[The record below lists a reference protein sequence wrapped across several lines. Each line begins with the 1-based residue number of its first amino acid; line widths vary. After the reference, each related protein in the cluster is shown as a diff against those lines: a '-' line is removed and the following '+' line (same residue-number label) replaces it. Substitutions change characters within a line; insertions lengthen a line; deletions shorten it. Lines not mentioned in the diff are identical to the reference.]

1 MKLKRLFAGLLAM
14 LAVSANAAVEYT
26 GSAVAEGNFYLYNV
40 GTGKFLNGGDN
51 TVDWG
56 THAWLTPSGRYAVL
70 TANGTGYNINLGYDN
85 GGKIYLNTD
94 GWCDQDATAW
104 TFTAVEGQE
113 NVYYINNGDKYL
125 VGGTDIANTRG
136 ATLTFGVKDGGN
148 DENNQWKLVTRD
160 NIIASLS
167 QASKENG
174 VDATSLIDCFAFD
187 KNDTRV
193 ASWTSTNVGRICLS
207 GKGGTNINQT
217 KNYGCE
223 AYNNNFSQY
232 QTITGLPSGTY
243 VLTVQGFGTVTPTYL
258 YSGDSRVPIG
268 SANAGGSMDTELA
281 SMIVPDKYKNELRF
295 TYTKSDE
302 GMKIGLERTEKKG
315 GDWACW
321 DNFSLTYYGVDL
333 TELQNT
339 LNTVVAESQALYESL
354 PTAAKDALKVV
365 VDANNKSYTSEGEFN
380 TAITNI
386 RVAKATATTILSAYN
401 AYNDKKKAIEA
412 IKAQEVYTDNSGAA
426 TALDAAIAKQDNVV
440 NSATTAEAIN
450 TATAALVASANTF
463 VSSVKIN
470 DNAGFDMT
478 AVAVTNADVWRT
490 IDGWVNETNAERGA
504 DAKAK
509 TMEFYKKND
518 FNLYQAVPVA
528 KGYYRLTVKGFHRIN
543 CSPIYAYAGDYTTTT
558 FKQELVGI
566 ANATAGSQTAAG
578 AWLDNELN
586 GNNVLEF
593 KTEAGNIN
601 IGVKN
606 EFTSTDHGDGKD
618 GWTVLRSFKLE
629 YLGESPLSV
638 LKAANDK
645 AKAAAQ
651 ALLDNAEYTN
661 VTGDER
667 TTLAHIINVK
677 CTTSDDY
684 VANTTAINNA
694 MIAFTSAVAS
704 YNAYVAMKTYPEE
717 FNVSV
722 NVATPNTAA
731 EADDAVL
738 LFKERTYDAVL
749 AKYALDIT
757 DKTIG
762 DFDTWTFTTTK
773 QTANG
778 EGLTRM
784 KLSGEHYIDGTHTY
798 YEGNQYKKVGW
809 GYTMTKSVVLN
820 PGEYVIKAAARAATT
835 VNVTMT
841 VNDGTSDIATKT
853 LVHKGNTGYG
863 IDTSG
868 DCNFHSTGNYVN
880 NNSGRGW
887 EWEMIR
893 FDLNEKKTVT
903 ITYSAETD
911 AQFAW
916 ANICDASLLASQID
930 VPITINE
937 GKNATTI
944 GSEYA
949 LDFTDAEGI
958 EAYTVSEINGSYA
971 KMEQVTGAVPA
982 NTGLVI
988 TGTPGTYYA
997 KVTQEAATLA
1007 GTNYLEAVTTET
1019 KYTSDASNTYYVY
1032 GALNGVEGF
1041 YKVGTYEV
1049 PAGKAVLTVP
1059 VNAHSNAKPVL
1070 FISGGA
1076 TGVTEVDAEANGDN
1090 EPIYNVCGQ
1099 RISKAKGLVIKG
1111 SKKYFIK

>member
-1 MKLKRLFAGLLAM
+1 M

-70 TANGTGYNINLGYDN
+70 SANGTGYNINLGYKN

-207 GKGGTNINQT
+207 GNGGTNIDQT
-217 KNYGCE
+217 INYGCE
-223 AYNNNFSQY
+223 AYKNNFSQY

-243 VLTVQGFGTVTPTYL
+243 VLTVQGFGILTPTYL

-268 SANAGGSMDTELA
+268 SANAGGSMDSELR
-281 SMIVPDKYKNELRF
+281 SMIVPDNYKNKLRF
-295 TYTKSDE
+295 TYIASDE
-302 GMKIGLERTEKKG
+302 GMTIGLERTEHG
-315 GDWACW
+315 NNIPDWACW

-333 TELQNT
+333 SEVQTALT
-339 LNTVVAESQALYESL
+339 DAVTAAEVLYENL
-354 PTAAKDALKVV
+354 PTAAKDALKAV
-365 VDANNKSYTSEGEFN
+365 VDANNKSYTSEGEFT

-386 RVAKATATTILSAYN
+386 NAAKATATAILSAYD
-401 AYNDKKKAIEA
+401 AYNAKKTVVVALKT
-412 IKAQEVYTDNSGAA
+412 QEVYTDKDGAVA
-426 TALDAAIAKQDNVV
+426 TFDAAIAKQDDAV
-440 NSATTAEAIN
+440 NNATTAEDIN

-463 VSSVKIN
+463 VSSVIIN
-470 DNAGFDMT
+470 DNAVFDMT

-518 FNLYQAVPVA
+518 FNLYQSVPVV

-543 CSPIYAYAGDYTTTT
+543 CSPIYAYAGDLAMTT

-593 KTEAGNIN
+593 STEAGNIN

-645 AKAAAQ
+645 AKAEAQ
-651 ALLDNAEYTN
+651 ALLDNTEYKN

-667 TTLAHIINVK
+667 TALQNAIAVK
-677 CTTSDDY
+677 CATSDKY

-694 MIAFTSAVAS
+694 MLAFTSAVAS
-704 YNAYVAMKTYPEE
+704 YNAYVAMKKYPEE

-738 LFKERTYDAVL
+738 LYKEQTYAAVL
-749 AKYALDIT
+749 TQYKHDLT
-757 DKTIG
+757 NKTIG
-762 DFDTWTFTTTK
+762 DIKDWTFQSTK
-773 QTANG
+773 NDVGQQTLNSQHY
-778 EGLTRM
+778 
-784 KLSGEHYIDGTHTY
+784 SGKTSPY
-798 YEGNQYKKVGW
+798 YEGNGFDKTGW
-809 GYTMTKSVVLN
+809 GFTKSKSVTLN
-820 PGEYVIKAAARAATT
+820 PGNYVIKLAARASYGVTAKLT
-835 VNVTMT
+835 VNVGGEDVASTPLASK
-841 VNDGTSDIATKT
+841 NDVGF
-853 LVHKGNTGYG
+853 G

-868 DCNFHSTGNYVN
+868 NCNFHSGTYAN
-880 NNSGRGW
+880 NNAGRGW
-887 EWEMIR
+887 EWGMLHFRVEG
-893 FDLNEKKTVT
+893 EAKTVT
-903 ITYSAETD
+903 FTYSSETD
-911 AQFAW
+911 AQHAW
-916 ANICDASLLASQID
+916 SGVCDASLLASELS
-930 VPITINE
+930 VPITIKE
-937 GKNATTI
+937 GMAATTLS
-944 GSEYA
+944 SEYN
-949 LDFTDAEGI
+949 LNFNDVQGI
-958 EAYTVSEINGSYA
+958 EAYIVSSINGSYA
-971 KMEQVTGAVPA
+971 TLHRIIDNIPAQTGLIITGA
-982 NTGLVI
+982 
-988 TGTPGTYYA
+988 PGTYYVGTSENA
-997 KVTQEAATLA
+997 NNVAA
-1007 GTNYLEAVTTET
+1007 GNFLEAVTTT
-1019 KYTSDASNTYYVY
+1019 KTYISDKSSTYYVY
-1032 GALNGVEGF
+1032 GKKGNVEGF

-1049 PAGKAVLTVP
+1049 PAGKAVLRV

-1111 SKKYFIK
+1111 SKKYFVK

>member
-1 MKLKRLFAGLLAM
+1 M
-14 LAVSANAAVEYT
+14 LAVSANAAVAYT
-26 GSAVAEGNFYLYNV
+26 GSAVAAGTFYLYNI

-51 TVDWG
+51 SVGWG
-56 THAWLTPSGRYAVL
+56 GAHGWLTTFGRYAEL

-85 GGKIYLNTD
+85 SQNRKYLNTG
-94 GWCDQDATAW
+94 GWCDGDATAW
-104 TFTAVEGQE
+104 TFTLVDGQE
-113 NVYYINNGDKYL
+113 NVYYINNGTTYL
-125 VGGTDIANTRG
+125 VGGTDIAGTRG
-136 ATLTFGVKDGGN
+136 VQLVTGSKDTK
-148 DENNQWKLVTRD
+148 DDSKNQWKLVTRD
-160 NIIASLS
+160 NIIAALS

-174 VDATSLIDCFAFD
+174 VDATSLIDCFGFD
-187 KNDTRV
+187 RNDTRSG
-193 ASWTSTNVGRICLS
+193 SWTKTGEVKVFCGTNVKITENTRNL
-207 GKGGTNINQT
+207 
-217 KNYGCE
+217 GCE
-223 AYNNNFSQY
+223 SYGKVFSLS
-232 QTITGLPSGTY
+232 QTVKGLPSGKY
-243 VLTVQGFGTVTPTYL
+243 VLSVQGFGATSPTYL
-258 YSGDSRVPIG
+258 YCGEEKKQIISTNDKG
-268 SANAGGSMDTELA
+268 NMDQQLQ
-281 SMIVPDKYKNELRF
+281 SMIAPDKYKNDLPF
-295 TYTKSDE
+295 TYVASDE
-302 GMKIGLERTEKKG
+302 GMTFGLNRPESAG
-315 GDWACW
+315 NAWACW

-333 TELQNT
+333 TEFQNT

-354 PTAAKDALKVV
+354 PTAAKDALKAV

-386 RVAKATATTILSAYN
+386 RVAKATATVIQAAYDAYN
-401 AYNDKKKAIEA
+401 AKKTAVVA
-412 IKAQEVYTDNSGAA
+412 LKAQAVYTDKDGAVA
-426 TALDAAIAKQDNVV
+426 SFDAAITEQDNAV
-440 NSATTAEAIN
+440 NAATTAEAIN
-450 TATAALVASANTF
+450 TATAALVSPANTF
-463 VSSVKIN
+463 VSSVKLN
-470 DNAGFDMT
+470 DNAVFDMT

-490 IDGWVNETNAERGA
+490 IDGWVNENNAARGY
-504 DAKAK
+504 DPNAK
-509 TMEFYKKND
+509 TMEFYQKND
-518 FNLYQAVPVA
+518 FNLYQSVPVA

-543 CSPIYAYAGDYTTTT
+543 CSPIYAYAGDLATTT
-558 FKQELVGI
+558 FKQELVGVAS
-566 ANATAGSQTAAG
+566 ANVNDQTQAG
-578 AWLDNELN
+578 AWLNDEAN
-586 GNNVLEF
+586 GNNVLVF
-593 KTEAGNIN
+593 STEAGNIN

-606 EFTSTDHGDGKD
+606 EFTFTERGDGKD

-638 LKAANDK
+638 LQAANEE
-645 AKAAAQ
+645 AKADAQ
-651 ALLDNAEYTN
+651 ALLDNAEYNN
-661 VTGDER
+661 VQGTER
-667 TTLAHIINVK
+667 TTLAEAIAVE
-677 CTTSDDY
+677 CTTSDEY

-694 MIAFTSAVAS
+694 AAAFTAAVGS
-704 YNAYVAMKTYPEE
+704 YNAYVDILAYPKNYEVTIEE
-717 FNVSV
+717 
-722 NVATPNTAA
+722 VAAPTTAA
-731 EADDAVL
+731 EADEAVAL
-738 LFKERTYDAVL
+738 YKERTYEAVL
-749 AKYALDIT
+749 EKYALDIT

-762 DFDTWTFTTTK
+762 EFDTWTFTTTK

-784 KLSGEHYIDGTHTY
+784 EMKGEHYIDGNHTY
-798 YEGNQYKKVGW
+798 YEGNQYTKVGW

-868 DCNFHSTGNYVN
+868 NCNFHSTGTYARDN
-880 NNSGRGW
+880 NGYGW

-893 FDLNEKKTVT
+893 FYLNEKKSVT

-911 AQFAW
+911 AQYAW

-930 VPITINE
+930 VPVTINE
-937 GKNATTI
+937 GKTATTI

-949 LDFTDAEGI
+949 LDFTGVEGI

-971 KMEQVTGAVPA
+971 KLEQVTGAVPA

-1111 SKKYFIK
+1111 GKKYFVK

>member
-1 MKLKRLFAGLLAM
+1 M

-26 GSAVAEGNFYLYNV
+26 GSAVTAGTFYLYNV

-51 TVDWG
+51 TVEWG

-70 TANGTGYNINLGYDN
+70 TANGTGYNIDLGYKN
-85 GGKIYLNTD
+85 RENENYLAAD
-94 GWCDQDATAW
+94 GWCDKGATAW
-104 TFTAVEGQE
+104 TFTPVDGQT
-113 NVYYINNGDKYL
+113 NVYYINNGTTYL

-136 ATLTFGVKDGGN
+136 ATLTFGVKDKGN
-148 DENNQWKLVTRD
+148 DKNNQWKLVTREE
-160 NIIASLS
+160 IVASLS
-167 QASKENG
+167 KATQSEG

-207 GKGGTNINQT
+207 GNGGTNIIQT

-258 YSGDSRVPIG
+258 CSGDSSVQIG

-295 TYTKSDE
+295 TYIASDE
-302 GMKIGLERTEKKG
+302 GMKIGLERTEHGKKA
-315 GDWACW
+315 DWACW

-333 TELQNT
+333 SEVQTALT
-339 LNTVVAESQALYESL
+339 DAVAAAEALYEKNL
-354 PTAAKDALKVV
+354 PTAAKDALKAV
-365 VDANNKSYTSEGEFN
+365 VDANNKSYTSEGEYT

-386 RVAKATATTILSAYN
+386 NAAKATATAILSAYD
-401 AYNDKKKAIEA
+401 AYNAKKTVVVPLKT
-412 IKAQEVYTDNSGAA
+412 QEVYTDNSGAA

-450 TATAALVASANTF
+450 TATAALVASANIF

-478 AVAVTNADVWRT
+478 AVAVTNADVWRSLE
-490 IDGWVNETNAERGA
+490 GWVNTMPITDVNAGA
-504 DAKAK
+504 KVI
-509 TMEFYKKND
+509 EYWKKD
-518 FNLYQAVPVA
+518 GFNLYQEVPVA

-543 CSPIYAYAGDYTTTT
+543 CSPIYAYAGDLATTT
-558 FKQELVGI
+558 FKQELVGVASSD
-566 ANATAGSQTAAG
+566 ANNITGAGT
-578 AWLDNELN
+578 WLDNEAN
-586 GNNVLEF
+586 GNNVLVF
-593 KTEAGNIN
+593 STEAGNIN

-606 EFTSTDHGDGKD
+606 DFTTVGSAD

-638 LKAANDK
+638 LQAQNKE

-651 ALLDNAEYTN
+651 ALLNNAEYKN
-661 VTGDER
+661 VTGNER
-667 TTLAHIINVK
+667 TTLANIINVE
-677 CTTSDDY
+677 CTTSDEY
-684 VANTTAINNA
+684 VANTTTINNA

-704 YNAYVAMKTYPEE
+704 YNAYVAMKTYPEK

-757 DKTIG
+757 DKTID

-784 KLSGEHYIDGTHTY
+784 KFSGEHYIDGTHTY
-798 YEGNQYKKVGW
+798 YEGNQYTKVGW

-911 AQFAW
+911 AQYAW

-937 GKNATTI
+937 GKTATTI

-971 KMEQVTGAVPA
+971 KMKQVTGAVPA

-988 TGTPGTYYA
+988 TGKPGTYYA

-1041 YKVGTYEV
+1041 YRAAGYTV
-1049 PAGKAVLTVP
+1049 PAGKAVLKVP
-1059 VNAHSNAKPVL
+1059 VSQYPAKAAIYL
-1070 FISGGA
+1070 NGGA
-1076 TGVTEVDAEANGDN
+1076 TGVAEVEAGADTDN

-1111 SKKYFIK
+1111 GKKYFVK

>member
-1 MKLKRLFAGLLAM
+1 M

-26 GSAVAEGNFYLYNV
+26 GSAVTAGTFYLYNV

-51 TVDWG
+51 TVEWG

-70 TANGTGYNINLGYDN
+70 TANGTGYNIDLGYKN
-85 GGKIYLNTD
+85 RENENYLAAD
-94 GWCDQDATAW
+94 GWCDKGATAW
-104 TFTAVEGQE
+104 TFTPVEGQE
-113 NVYYINNGDKYL
+113 NVYYINNGTTYL
-125 VGGTDIANTRG
+125 VGGSSIAGKRG
-136 ATLTFGVKDGGN
+136 ATLTLGAKDGGN

-207 GKGGTNINQT
+207 GDGGKNIYKT
-217 KNYGCE
+217 TNYGCE
-223 AYNNNFSQY
+223 AYGKVFSLS
-232 QTITGLPSGTY
+232 QTVKGLPSGKY
-243 VLTVQGFGTVTPTYL
+243 VLSVQGFGATSPTYL
-258 YSGDSRVPIG
+258 YCGEEKKQIISTNDEG
-268 SANAGGSMDTELA
+268 NMDQQLQF
-281 SMIVPDKYKNELRF
+281 MIAPDKYKNDLPF
-295 TYTKSDE
+295 TYVASDE
-302 GMKIGLERTEKKG
+302 GMTFGLNRPESAG
-315 GDWACW
+315 NAWACW

-333 TELQNT
+333 TEFQNT
-339 LNTVVAESQALYESL
+339 LNTVVAESQALYERL
-354 PTAAKDALKVV
+354 PTAAMEALKAV
-365 VDANNKSYTSEGEFN
+365 VDANYKSYTSEGEYT

-386 RVAKATATTILSAYN
+386 NAAKATATAILSACEAYN
-401 AYNDKKKAIEA
+401 AKKTAVVA
-412 IKAQEVYTDNSGAA
+412 LKAQAVYTDNSGAA
-426 TALDAAIAKQDNVV
+426 TALDATIAEQDNAV
-440 NSATTAEAIN
+440 NAATTAESIN
-450 TATAALVASANTF
+450 TATAALVAAANTF
-463 VSSVKIN
+463 VSSVTIN
-470 DNAGFDMT
+470 DNAEFDMT
-478 AVAVTNADVWRT
+478 AVVVTNAEVWRT
-490 IDGWVNETNAERGA
+490 IDGWVNETNAERGY
-504 DAKAK
+504 DLNAK
-509 TMEFYKKND
+509 TMEFYQKND
-518 FNLYQAVPVA
+518 FNLYQSVPVA

-543 CSPIYAYAGDYTTTT
+543 CSPIYAYAGDLATTT
-558 FKQELVGI
+558 FKQELVGVAS
-566 ANATAGSQTAAG
+566 ANVNDQTQAG
-578 AWLDNELN
+578 AWLNDDAN
-586 GNNVLEF
+586 GNNVLMF
-593 KTEAGNIN
+593 STEAGNIN

-606 EFTSTDHGDGKD
+606 EFTFTERGDGKD
-618 GWTVLRSFKLE
+618 GWTVIRSFKLE

-651 ALLDNAEYTN
+651 ALLNNGEYTN

-667 TTLAHIINVK
+667 TTLAHIINVG

-704 YNAYVAMKTYPEE
+704 YNAYVAMKTYPEK

-784 KLSGEHYIDGTHTY
+784 KFSGEHYIDGTHTY

-937 GKNATTI
+937 GKTATTI

-988 TGTPGTYYA
+988 TGKPGTYYA

-1019 KYTSDASNTYYVY
+1019 KYPSDASNTYYVY
-1032 GALNGVEGF
+1032 GALKGVEGF
-1041 YKVGTYEV
+1041 YRAAGYTV
-1049 PAGKAVLTVP
+1049 PAGKAVLKVP
-1059 VNAHSNAKPVL
+1059 VSQYPAKAAIYL
-1070 FISGGA
+1070 NGGA
-1076 TGVTEVDAEANGDN
+1076 TGVAEVEAGADTDS

-1111 SKKYFIK
+1111 GKKYFVK

>member
-1 MKLKRLFAGLLAM
+1 M

-26 GSAVAEGNFYLYNV
+26 GSAVAKGTFYLYNI
-40 GTGKFLNGGDN
+40 GIGKFLNGGDN
-51 TVDWG
+51 TVEWG

-125 VGGTDIANTRG
+125 VGGTDIAGKRG

-207 GKGGTNINQT
+207 GNGGTNIIKT

-258 YSGDSRVPIG
+258 YSGDSRVQIG
-268 SANAGGSMDTELA
+268 STNAGGSMDTELDN
-281 SMIVPDKYKNELRF
+281 MIVPDKYKNELRF

-302 GMKIGLERTEKKG
+302 GMKIGLERTEHGNKA
-315 GDWACW
+315 DWACW

-333 TELQNT
+333 TEFQNT

-354 PTAAKDALKVV
+354 PTAAKDALKAV
-365 VDANNKSYTSEGEFN
+365 VDENNKTYS
-380 TAITNI
+380 TADEYIEATAKINAAK
-386 RVAKATATTILSAYN
+386 AKATAILSAYN
-401 AYNDKKKAIEA
+401 AYKNKKKAIEA
-412 IKAQEVYTDNSGAA
+412 IKAQNVYTDNNNAA
-426 TALDAAIAKQDNVV
+426 EELDRNIVDQDNAVQE
-440 NSATTAEAIN
+440 ATNAEAIN

-463 VSSVKIN
+463 VSKVTLN

-478 AVAVTNADVWRT
+478 NVAITNPEVWRSLE
-490 IDGWVNETNAERGA
+490 GWVNTMPITDVNAGA
-504 DAKAK
+504 KV
-509 TMEFYKKND
+509 MEYYQKD
-518 FNLYQAVPVA
+518 GFNLYQAVPVA

-543 CSPIYAYAGDYTTTT
+543 CSPIYAYAGDLATTT
-558 FKQELVGI
+558 FKQELVGVASSD
-566 ANATAGSQTAAG
+566 ANNITGAGT
-578 AWLDNELN
+578 WLDNEAN
-586 GNNVLEF
+586 GNNVLVF
-593 KTEAGNIN
+593 STEAGNIN

-606 EFTSTDHGDGKD
+606 EFTNTGAGNGKD

-638 LKAANDK
+638 LQAQNEA

-651 ALLDNAEYTN
+651 ALLNNGEYTN

-667 TTLAHIINVK
+667 TTLANIINVE
-677 CTTSDDY
+677 CTTSDEY
-684 VANTTAINNA
+684 VANTTTINNA
-694 MIAFTSAVAS
+694 MLAFTSAVAS

-738 LFKERTYDAVL
+738 LYKEQTYAAVL
-749 AKYALDIT
+749 TQYKHDLT
-757 DKTIG
+757 NKTIG
-762 DFDTWTFTTTK
+762 DIKDWTFTSTK
-773 QTANG
+773 NDVGQQT
-778 EGLTRM
+778 LDSQHY
-784 KLSGEHYIDGTHTY
+784 SGKTSPY
-798 YEGNQYKKVGW
+798 YEGNGFDKTGW
-809 GYTMTKSVVLN
+809 GFTKSKSVTLN
-820 PGEYVIKAAARAATT
+820 PGNYVIKLAARASYGVTAKLT
-835 VNVTMT
+835 VNVGGEDVASTPLASK
-841 VNDGTSDIATKT
+841 NDVGF
-853 LVHKGNTGYG
+853 G

-868 DCNFHSTGNYVN
+868 NCNFHSGTYAN
-880 NNSGRGW
+880 NNAGCGW
-887 EWEMIR
+887 EWGMLHFLVEG
-893 FDLNEKKTVT
+893 EAKTVT
-903 ITYSAETD
+903 FTYSSETD
-911 AQFAW
+911 ARNAW
-916 ANICDASLLASQID
+916 SGVCDASLLASELS
-930 VPITINE
+930 VPITIKE
-937 GKNATTI
+937 GMTATTLS
-944 GSEYA
+944 SEYN
-949 LDFTDAEGI
+949 LNFNDVQGI
-958 EAYTVSEINGSYA
+958 EAYIVSSINGSYA

-982 NTGLVI
+982 NTGLII

-1041 YKVGTYEV
+1041 YRAAGYTV
-1049 PAGKAVLTVP
+1049 PAGKAVLKVP
-1059 VNAHSNAKPVL
+1059 VSQYPAKAAIYL
-1070 FISGGA
+1070 NGGA
-1076 TGVTEVDAEANGDN
+1076 TGVAEVEAGADTDS

-1111 SKKYFIK
+1111 GKKYFVK

>member
-1 MKLKRLFAGLLAM
+1 M

-26 GSAVAEGNFYLYNV
+26 GSAVGAGNFYLYNV

-51 TVDWG
+51 TELWG

-70 TANGTGYNINLGYDN
+70 TANGTGYNIDLGYSGS
-85 GGKIYLNTD
+85 GGRYMRAD
-94 GWCDQDATAW
+94 GWCDQGATAW
-104 TFTAVEGQE
+104 TFTPVEGQG
-113 NVYYINNGDKYL
+113 NVYYINNGTTYL
-125 VGGTDIANTRG
+125 VGGADIADTRG
-136 ATLTFGVKDGGN
+136 ATLTLGAKDAGN
-148 DENNQWKLVTRD
+148 DANNQWKLVTREE
-160 NIIASLS
+160 IVASLS
-167 QASKENG
+167 QATQSEG

-187 KNDTRV
+187 RNDTRKS
-193 ASWTSTNVGRICLS
+193 SWTSTNVGRICLS
-207 GKGGTNINQT
+207 GKGGTNIEQT
-217 KNYGCE
+217 KNHGCE

-258 YSGDSRVPIG
+258 YSGDSRVQIG
-268 SANAGGSMDTELA
+268 STNAGGTMDSELA

-295 TYTKSDE
+295 TYIASDE
-302 GMKIGLERTEKKG
+302 GMKIGLERTEHGKKA
-315 GDWACW
+315 DWACW

-333 TELQNT
+333 SEVQTALT
-339 LNTVVAESQALYESL
+339 DAVAAAEALYEKNL
-354 PTAAKDALKVV
+354 PTAAKDALKAV
-365 VDANNKSYTSEGEFN
+365 VDANNKSYTSEGEYT

-386 RVAKATATTILSAYN
+386 NAAKATATAILSAYD
-401 AYNDKKKAIEA
+401 AYNAKKTVVVPLKT
-412 IKAQEVYTDNSGAA
+412 QEVYTDNSGAA

-450 TATAALVASANTF
+450 TATAALVASANIF
-463 VSSVKIN
+463 VSSVKLN

-478 AVAVTNADVWRT
+478 NVAITNPEVWRSLE
-490 IDGWVNETNAERGA
+490 GWVNTMPITDVNAGA
-504 DAKAK
+504 KVI
-509 TMEFYKKND
+509 EYWKKD
-518 FNLYQAVPVA
+518 GFNLYQAVPVA

-543 CSPIYAYAGDYTTTT
+543 CSPIYAYAGDLATTT
-558 FKQELVGI
+558 FKQELVGVASSD
-566 ANATAGSQTAAG
+566 ANNITGAGT
-578 AWLDNELN
+578 WLDNEAN
-586 GNNVLEF
+586 GNNVLVF
-593 KTEAGNIN
+593 STEAGNIN

-606 EFTSTDHGDGKD
+606 EFTTTGAGNGKD

-638 LKAANDK
+638 LQAQNKE

-651 ALLDNAEYTN
+651 ALLNNAEYKN
-661 VTGDER
+661 VTGNER
-667 TTLAHIINVK
+667 TTLANIINVE
-677 CTTSDDY
+677 CTTSDEY
-684 VANTTAINNA
+684 VANTTTINNA
-694 MIAFTSAVAS
+694 MLAFTSAVAS
-704 YNAYVAMKTYPEE
+704 YNAYVAMKTYPEK

-784 KLSGEHYIDGTHTY
+784 KFSGEHYIDGTHTY
-798 YEGNQYKKVGW
+798 YEGNQYTKVGW

-911 AQFAW
+911 AQYAW

-937 GKNATTI
+937 GKTATTI

-958 EAYTVSEINGSYA
+958 KAYTVSEINGSYA

-1076 TGVTEVDAEANGDN
+1076 TGITEVDAEANGDN

-1111 SKKYFIK
+1111 SKKYFVK

>member
-1 MKLKRLFAGLLAM
+1 
-14 LAVSANAAVEYT
+14 
-26 GSAVAEGNFYLYNV
+26 
-40 GTGKFLNGGDN
+40 
-51 TVDWG
+51 
-56 THAWLTPSGRYAVL
+56 
-70 TANGTGYNINLGYDN
+70 
-85 GGKIYLNTD
+85 
-94 GWCDQDATAW
+94 
-104 TFTAVEGQE
+104 
-113 NVYYINNGDKYL
+113 
-125 VGGTDIANTRG
+125 
-136 ATLTFGVKDGGN
+136 
-148 DENNQWKLVTRD
+148 
-160 NIIASLS
+160 
-167 QASKENG
+167 
-174 VDATSLIDCFAFD
+174 
-187 KNDTRV
+187 
-193 ASWTSTNVGRICLS
+193 
-207 GKGGTNINQT
+207 
-217 KNYGCE
+217 
-223 AYNNNFSQY
+223 
-232 QTITGLPSGTY
+232 
-243 VLTVQGFGTVTPTYL
+243 
-258 YSGDSRVPIG
+258 
-268 SANAGGSMDTELA
+268 
-281 SMIVPDKYKNELRF
+281 
-295 TYTKSDE
+295 
-302 GMKIGLERTEKKG
+302 
-315 GDWACW
+315 
-321 DNFSLTYYGVDL
+321 
-333 TELQNT
+333 
-339 LNTVVAESQALYESL
+339 
-354 PTAAKDALKVV
+354 
-365 VDANNKSYTSEGEFN
+365 
-380 TAITNI
+380 
-386 RVAKATATTILSAYN
+386 
-401 AYNDKKKAIEA
+401 
-412 IKAQEVYTDNSGAA
+412 
-426 TALDAAIAKQDNVV
+426 
-440 NSATTAEAIN
+440 
-450 TATAALVASANTF
+450 
-463 VSSVKIN
+463 
-470 DNAGFDMT
+470 
-478 AVAVTNADVWRT
+478 
-490 IDGWVNETNAERGA
+490 
-504 DAKAK
+504 
-509 TMEFYKKND
+509 MEFYKKND
-518 FNLYQAVPVA
+518 FNLYQSVPVV

-543 CSPIYAYAGDYTTTT
+543 CSPIYAYAGDLAMTT

-566 ANATAGSQTAAG
+566 ANATADSQTAAG

-593 KTEAGNIN
+593 STEAGNIN

-629 YLGESPLSV
+629 YLGKSPLSV

-645 AKAAAQ
+645 AKAEAQ
-651 ALLDNAEYTN
+651 ALLDNAEYKN

-667 TTLAHIINVK
+667 TTLAHIINVE

-704 YNAYVAMKTYPEE
+704 YNAYVAMKTYPEK

-757 DKTIG
+757 DKTID

-784 KLSGEHYIDGTHTY
+784 KFSGEHYIDGTHTY
-798 YEGNQYKKVGW
+798 YEGNQYTKVGW

-937 GKNATTI
+937 GKTATTI

-958 EAYTVSEINGSYA
+958 KAYTVSEINGSYA
-971 KMEQVTGAVPA
+971 KMKQVTGAVPA

-988 TGTPGTYYA
+988 TGKPGTYYA

-1041 YKVGTYEV
+1041 YRAAGYTV
-1049 PAGKAVLTVP
+1049 PAGKAVLKVP
-1059 VNAHSNAKPVL
+1059 VRQYPAKAAIYL
-1070 FISGGA
+1070 NGGA
-1076 TGVTEVDAEANGDN
+1076 TGVAEVEAGADTDS

-1111 SKKYFIK
+1111 GKKYFVK

>member
-1 MKLKRLFAGLLAM
+1 M

-26 GSAVAEGNFYLYNV
+26 GSAVTAGTFYLYNV

-85 GGKIYLNTD
+85 GGLIYLNTD
-94 GWCDQDATAW
+94 GWCDKGATAW
-104 TFTAVEGQE
+104 AFTAVEGQE

-125 VGGTDIANTRG
+125 VGGTDIAGTRG

-207 GKGGTNINQT
+207 GNGGNNITQT

-232 QTITGLPSGTY
+232 QTIKGLPSGTY
-243 VLTVQGFGTVTPTYL
+243 VLTVQGFGILTPTYL

-268 SANAGGSMDTELA
+268 STNAGKSMDGELA
-281 SMIVPDKYKNELRF
+281 SMIEPDNYKNKLRF
-295 TYTKSDE
+295 TYIASDE
-302 GMKIGLERTEKKG
+302 GMKIGLERTEHGKQA
-315 GDWACW
+315 DWACW

-333 TELQNT
+333 TEFQTALT
-339 LNTVVAESQALYESL
+339 DAVAAAVALYEKNL
-354 PTAAKDALKVV
+354 PTAAKGALTAV
-365 VDANNKSYTSEGEFN
+365 VDENNKTYS
-380 TAITNI
+380 TADEYIEATANI
-386 RVAKATATTILSAYN
+386 NAAKATATAILSAYD
-401 AYNDKKKAIEA
+401 AYNAKKTVVGALKR
-412 IKAQEVYTDNSGAA
+412 QDVYTDDSGAA
-426 TALDAAIAKQDNVV
+426 TALDAAIAKQDKAVQE
-440 NSATTAEAIN
+440 ATTAEAIN

-470 DNAGFDMT
+470 DNAVFDMT

-518 FNLYQAVPVA
+518 FNLYQSVPVVE
-528 KGYYRLTVKGFHRIN
+528 GYYRLTVKGFHRIN
-543 CSPIYAYAGDYTTTT
+543 CSPIYAYAGDLAMTT

-566 ANATAGSQTAAG
+566 ANATAGNQTAAG
-578 AWLDNELN
+578 TWLDDEAN
-586 GNNVLEF
+586 GNNVLVF
-593 KTEAGNIN
+593 STKAGNIN

-606 EFTSTDHGDGKD
+606 KFTSTDHGDGKD

-629 YLGESPLSV
+629 YLGKSPLSV
-638 LKAANDK
+638 LQAQNKE

-651 ALLDNAEYTN
+651 ALLDNGEYKN
-661 VTGDER
+661 VTGNER
-667 TTLAHIINVK
+667 TALQNAIASG
-677 CTTSDDY
+677 CTTIDDY

-694 MIAFTSAVAS
+694 MISFTSVVAS

-738 LFKERTYDAVL
+738 LYKERTYDAVL
-749 AKYALDIT
+749 TQYKHDLT
-757 DKTIG
+757 NKTIG
-762 DFDTWTFTTTK
+762 DIKDWIFTSTK
-773 QTANG
+773 NDVGQQTLNSQHY
-778 EGLTRM
+778 
-784 KLSGEHYIDGTHTY
+784 SGNTSPY
-798 YEGNQYKKVGW
+798 YEGNGFAKTGW
-809 GYTMTKSVVLN
+809 GFTKSKSVTLN
-820 PGEYVIKAAARAATT
+820 PGNYVIKLAARASYGVTAKLT
-835 VNVTMT
+835 VNVGGKD
-841 VNDGTSDIATKT
+841 VASVPLVSKNADGF
-853 LVHKGNTGYG
+853 G

-868 DCNFHSTGNYVN
+868 NCNFHSGTYAN
-880 NNSGRGW
+880 NNTGFGW
-887 EWEMIR
+887 EWGMLHFRVEG
-893 FDLNEKKTVT
+893 EAKTVT
-903 ITYSAETD
+903 FTYSSETD
-911 AQFAW
+911 ARNAW
-916 ANICDASLLASQID
+916 SGVCDASLLASELS
-930 VPITINE
+930 VPITIKE
-937 GKNATTI
+937 GMAATTLS
-944 GSEYA
+944 SEYN
-949 LDFTDAEGI
+949 LNFNDVQGI
-958 EAYTVSEINGSYA
+958 EAYIVSSINGSYA
-971 KMEQVTGAVPA
+971 TLHRIIDNIPAQTGLIITGA
-982 NTGLVI
+982 
-988 TGTPGTYYA
+988 PGTYY
-997 KVTQEAATLA
+997 V
-1007 GTNYLEAVTTET
+1007 GTSENVNNVVAENCLEAVTTT
-1019 KYTSDASNTYYVY
+1019 KTYISDNSSTYYVY
-1032 GALNGVEGF
+1032 GKKGNVEGF

-1049 PAGKAVLTVP
+1049 PAGKAVLRV

>member
-1 MKLKRLFAGLLAM
+1 M

-26 GSAVAEGNFYLYNV
+26 GSAVAKGTFYLYNV

-51 TVDWG
+51 TAGWS
-56 THAWLTPSGRYAVL
+56 THGWLTTFGRYAEL

-85 GGKIYLNTD
+85 SKNRKYLNTD
-94 GWCDQDATAW
+94 GWCDGDATAW
-104 TFTAVEGQE
+104 TFTLVDGQE

-125 VGGTDIANTRG
+125 VGGSSIAGTRG
-136 ATLTFGVKDGGN
+136 VQLVTGSKDTK
-148 DENNQWKLVTRD
+148 DDSKNQWKLVTRD
-160 NIIASLS
+160 NIIAALS
-167 QASKENG
+167 QASQENG
-174 VDATSLIDCFAFD
+174 VDATSLIDCFGFD
-187 KNDTRV
+187 RNDTRSG
-193 ASWTSTNVGRICLS
+193 SWTKTDAVNVFC
-207 GKGGTNINQT
+207 GTNGASITKDT
-217 KNYGCE
+217 KNLGCE
-223 AYNNNFSQY
+223 AYGKVFSLS
-232 QTITGLPSGTY
+232 QTVKGLPSGKY
-243 VLTVQGFGTVTPTYL
+243 VLSVQGFGATSPTYL
-258 YSGDSRVPIG
+258 YCGEEKKQIISTNDTG
-268 SANAGGSMDTELA
+268 NMDKQLQF
-281 SMIVPDKYKNELRF
+281 MIAPDKYKNNLPF
-295 TYTKSDE
+295 TYVASDK
-302 GMKIGLERTEKKG
+302 GMTFGLNRPESA
-315 GDWACW
+315 DNAWACW

-339 LNTVVAESQALYESL
+339 HKTVVDESEALYESL
-354 PTAAKDALKVV
+354 PTAAKEALKAV

-386 RVAKATATTILSAYN
+386 RVAKATATAILSAYD
-401 AYNDKKKAIEA
+401 AYNAKKTVVVALKT
-412 IKAQEVYTDNSGAA
+412 QEVYTDNSGAA
-426 TALDAAIAKQDNVV
+426 TALDAAIAAQDNVV

-463 VSSVKIN
+463 VSSVILN

-518 FNLYQAVPVA
+518 FNLYQSVPVV

-543 CSPIYAYAGDYTTTT
+543 CSPIYAYAGDLAKTT

-593 KTEAGNIN
+593 STEAGNIN

-651 ALLDNAEYTN
+651 ALLNNGEYTN

-667 TTLAHIINVK
+667 TTLAHIINVG

-704 YNAYVAMKTYPEE
+704 YNAYVAMKTYPEK

-731 EADDAVL
+731 DADDAVL

-749 AKYALDIT
+749 TKYALDIT

-778 EGLTRM
+778 EGLTRKNM
-784 KLSGEHYIDGTHTY
+784 SGEHYIDGTHTY
-798 YEGNQYKKVGW
+798 YEGNQYAKVGW

-937 GKNATTI
+937 GKTATTI

-1019 KYTSDASNTYYVY
+1019 KYTSDESNTYYVY

-1041 YKVGTYEV
+1041 YKAAGYTV
-1049 PAGKAVLTVP
+1049 PAGKAVLKVP
-1059 VNAHSNAKPVL
+1059 VSQYAAKAAIYL
-1070 FISGGA
+1070 NGGA
-1076 TGVTEVDAEANGDN
+1076 TGVAEVEAGADTDS

-1111 SKKYFIK
+1111 GKKYFVK

>member
-1 MKLKRLFAGLLAM
+1 M

-26 GSAVAEGNFYLYNV
+26 GSAVAKGTFYLYNI

-51 TVDWG
+51 SVGWG
-56 THAWLTPSGRYAVL
+56 GAHGWLTTFGRYAEL

-85 GGKIYLNTD
+85 GQNKKYLNTD
-94 GWCDQDATAW
+94 GWCDGVATAW
-104 TFTAVEGQE
+104 TFTVVDGQE

-125 VGGTDIANTRG
+125 VGGSSIAGTRG
-136 ATLTFGVKDGGN
+136 VQLVTEKDTK
-148 DENNQWKLVTRD
+148 DDSKNQWKLVTRD
-160 NIIASLS
+160 NIIAALS

-174 VDATSLIDCFAFD
+174 VDATSLIDCFGFD
-187 KNDTRV
+187 RNDTRSG
-193 ASWTSTNVGRICLS
+193 SWKQTGEVKVFCGTNVKISENTRNL
-207 GKGGTNINQT
+207 
-217 KNYGCE
+217 GCE
-223 AYNNNFSQY
+223 AYGKVFSLS
-232 QTITGLPSGTY
+232 QTVKGLPSGKY
-243 VLTVQGFGTVTPTYL
+243 VLSVQGFGATSPTYL
-258 YSGDSRVPIG
+258 YCGEEDRIEITSTRDEG
-268 SANAGGSMDTELA
+268 NMDQQLQF
-281 SMIVPDKYKNELRF
+281 MIAPDKYKNDLPF
-295 TYTKSDE
+295 TYVASDE
-302 GMKIGLERTEKKG
+302 GMTFGLNRPESAG
-315 GDWACW
+315 NAWACW

-333 TELQNT
+333 TEFQNT

-354 PTAAKDALKVV
+354 PTAAKDALKAV

-386 RVAKATATTILSAYN
+386 RVAKATATTILSAYD
-401 AYNDKKKAIEA
+401 AYNAKKTVVVPLKT
-412 IKAQEVYTDNSGAA
+412 QEVYTDNSGAA
-426 TALDAAIAKQDNVV
+426 TALDAAIAKQDKVV
-440 NSATTAEAIN
+440 QEATTAEAIN
-450 TATAALVASANTF
+450 TATAALVSSANTF
-463 VSSVKIN
+463 VSSVKLN
-470 DNAGFDMT
+470 DDAAFDMS

-490 IDGWVNETNAERGA
+490 IDGWVNETNAERGY
-504 DAKAK
+504 DPNAK
-509 TMEFYKKND
+509 TMEFWRKD
-518 FNLYQAVPVA
+518 GFNLYQSVPVA

-543 CSPIYAYAGDYTTTT
+543 CSPIYAYAGELATTT

-566 ANATAGSQTAAG
+566 ANATAGGQPTAG
-578 AWLDNELN
+578 AWLDNEAN
-586 GNNVLEF
+586 GNNVLVF
-593 KTEAGNIN
+593 STEAGNIN

-606 EFTSTDHGDGKD
+606 DFTSTEWGDGKD
-618 GWTVLRSFKLE
+618 GWTILRSFKLE

-638 LKAANDK
+638 LQAANEE
-645 AKAAAQ
+645 AKADAQ
-651 ALLDNAEYTN
+651 ALLDNAEYNN
-661 VTGDER
+661 VQGTER
-667 TTLAHIINVK
+667 TTLAEAIAVECN
-677 CTTSDDY
+677 TSDEY

-694 MIAFTSAVAS
+694 AAAFTAAVGS
-704 YNAYVAMKTYPEE
+704 YNAYVDILAYPKNYEVTIEE
-717 FNVSV
+717 
-722 NVATPNTAA
+722 VAAPTTAA
-731 EADDAVL
+731 EADEAVAL
-738 LFKERTYDAVL
+738 YKERTYDAVL

-773 QTANG
+773 KTANG

-784 KLSGEHYIDGTHTY
+784 KFSGEHYIDGNHTY
-798 YEGNQYKKVGW
+798 YEGNQYTKVGW

-868 DCNFHSTGNYVN
+868 NCNFHSTGTYARDN
-880 NNSGRGW
+880 NGYGW

-893 FDLNEKKTVT
+893 FYLNEKKTVT

-911 AQFAW
+911 AQYAW
-916 ANICDASLLASQID
+916 ANICDASLLASQIY
-930 VPITINE
+930 VPVTINE
-937 GKNATTI
+937 GKTATTI

-971 KMEQVTGAVPA
+971 KLEQVTGAVPA
-982 NTGLVI
+982 NTGLII

-1019 KYTSDASNTYYVY
+1019 KYTSDASTTYYVY
-1032 GALNGVEGF
+1032 GALKGVEGF
-1041 YKVGTYEV
+1041 YRAAGYTV
-1049 PAGKAVLTVP
+1049 PAGKAVLKVP
-1059 VNAHSNAKPVL
+1059 VSQYAAKAAIYL
-1070 FISGGA
+1070 NGGA
-1076 TGVTEVDAEANGDN
+1076 TGVAEVEAGADTDS

-1099 RISKAKGLVIKG
+1099 RVSKAKGLVIKG
-1111 SKKYFIK
+1111 GKKYFVK

>member
-1 MKLKRLFAGLLAM
+1 M

-26 GSAVAEGNFYLYNV
+26 GSAVAKGTFYLYNI

-51 TVDWG
+51 TVEWG

-70 TANGTGYNINLGYDN
+70 TANGTGYNINLGYKN
-85 GGKIYLNTD
+85 RENENYLAAD
-94 GWCDQDATAW
+94 GWCDKGATAW
-104 TFTAVEGQE
+104 TFTPVDGQT
-113 NVYYINNGDKYL
+113 NVYYINNGTTYL
-125 VGGTDIANTRG
+125 VGGTDIADTRG
-136 ATLTFGVKDGGN
+136 ATLALGAKDAVN
-148 DENNQWKLVTRD
+148 DENNQWKLVTREE
-160 NIIASLS
+160 IVASLS
-167 QASKENG
+167 KATQSEG

-207 GKGGTNINQT
+207 GDGGTNIYQT
-217 KNYGCE
+217 INYGCE
-223 AYNNNFSQY
+223 AYGTVFSLS
-232 QTITGLPSGTY
+232 QTVKGLPSGKY
-243 VLTVQGFGTVTPTYL
+243 VLSVQGFGATSPTYL
-258 YSGDSRVPIG
+258 YCGEEDRIEITSTRDEG
-268 SANAGGSMDTELA
+268 NMDKQLQF
-281 SMIVPDKYKNELRF
+281 MIAPDKYKNNLEF
-295 TYTKSDE
+295 TYVASDE
-302 GMKIGLERTEKKG
+302 GMTFGLNRPESAG
-315 GDWACW
+315 NAWACW

-339 LNTVVAESQALYESL
+339 HKTVVDESQALYESL
-354 PTAAKDALKVV
+354 PAAAKEALKAV
-365 VDANNKSYTSEGEFN
+365 VDANNKSYTSEGEYT

-386 RVAKATATTILSAYN
+386 RVAKATATAILSAYN
-401 AYNDKKKAIEA
+401 AYKDKKTAIEA
-412 IKAQEVYTDNSGAA
+412 IKAQKVYTDNSNAT
-426 TALDAAIAKQDNVV
+426 TALDGNIVVQDNAVQE
-440 NSATTAEAIN
+440 ATTAEAIN

-470 DNAGFDMT
+470 DNAVFDMT

-518 FNLYQAVPVA
+518 FNLYQSVPVV

-543 CSPIYAYAGDYTTTT
+543 CSPIYAYAGDLAMTT

-566 ANATAGSQTAAG
+566 ANATADSQTAAG

-593 KTEAGNIN
+593 STEAGNIN

-638 LKAANDK
+638 LKTANDK

-651 ALLDNAEYTN
+651 ALLNNAEYKN
-661 VTGDER
+661 VTGNER
-667 TTLAHIINVK
+667 TTLANIINVE
-677 CTTSDDY
+677 CTTSDEY
-684 VANTTAINNA
+684 VANTTTINNA
-694 MIAFTSAVAS
+694 MLAFTSAVAS

-738 LFKERTYDAVL
+738 LYKEQTYAAVL
-749 AKYALDIT
+749 TQYKHDLT
-757 DKTIG
+757 NKTIG
-762 DFDTWTFTTTK
+762 DIKDWTFTSTK
-773 QTANG
+773 NDVGQQT
-778 EGLTRM
+778 LDSQHY
-784 KLSGEHYIDGTHTY
+784 SGKTSPY
-798 YEGNQYKKVGW
+798 YEGNGFDKTGW
-809 GYTMTKSVVLN
+809 GFTKSKSVTLN
-820 PGEYVIKAAARAATT
+820 PGNYVIKLAARASYGVTAKLT
-835 VNVTMT
+835 VNVGGEDVASTPLASK
-841 VNDGTSDIATKT
+841 NDVGF
-853 LVHKGNTGYG
+853 G

-868 DCNFHSTGNYVN
+868 NCNFHSGTYAN
-880 NNSGRGW
+880 NNAGRGW
-887 EWEMIR
+887 EWGMLHFLVEG
-893 FDLNEKKTVT
+893 EAKTVT
-903 ITYSAETD
+903 FTYSSETD
-911 AQFAW
+911 AQHAW
-916 ANICDASLLASQID
+916 SGVCDASLLASELS
-930 VPITINE
+930 VPITIKE
-937 GKNATTI
+937 GMTATTI

-971 KMEQVTGAVPA
+971 KLEKVTGAVPA
-982 NTGLVI
+982 NTGLII

-1019 KYTSDASNTYYVY
+1019 KYPSDASNIYYVY
-1032 GALNGVEGF
+1032 GALKGVEGF
-1041 YKVGTYEV
+1041 YRADGYTV
-1049 PAGKAVLTVP
+1049 PAGKAVLKVP
-1059 VNAHSNAKPVL
+1059 VSQYAAKAAIYL
-1070 FISGGA
+1070 NGGA
-1076 TGVTEVDAEANGDN
+1076 TGVAEVEAGADTDS

-1111 SKKYFIK
+1111 GKKYFVK